1 MIRRIEITVIERNGP
16 DDTFGWGVVF
26 SDETLRNLEGAD
38 PLSKQEILESFA
50 HWDDIDIH
58 FKGRVITSGGHGFC
72 GIERRHLLNILQR
85 RAMALG
91 VELIF
96 QRELDDVAAF
106 PDADLIVAADGI
118 NSRVRGRYAAHFK
131 PTIDVRK
138 NKFIWLGT
146 HRMFQAFTFI
156 FVETAYGWF
165 QAHAYRF
172 NHDTSTFIVETT
184 EPNWRA
190 AGLDQLDTA
199 GTIGFCERLFA
210 ALAAGT
216 PADGEHEPSARIAM
230 AQLPARGQR
239 ELGDGQCRAD
249 GRCRPFRA
257 FLHRLRHQ
265 TCAGGCDRAGTRV
278 RHARNRRAG
287 RTCRL

>member
-1 MIRRIEITVIERNGP
+1 MRIVCAGGGPAGLYFAIQMKRRDPSHEITVIERNGA

-38 PLSKQEILESFA
+38 PLSKQEILDSFA
-50 HWDDIDIH
+50 HWDNIDIH
-58 FKGRVITSGGHGFC
+58 FKDRVITSGGHGFC

-91 VELIF
+91 VELQF

-118 NSRVRGRYAAHFK
+118 NSRIRGRHAAHFR

-138 NKFIWLGT
+138 NRFIWLGT

-156 FVETAYGWF
+156 FVETAFGWF

-184 EPNWRA
+184 EQNWRA

-199 GTIGFCERLFA
+199 AR
-210 ALAAGT
+210 
-216 PADGEHEPSARIAM
+216 SASASGCSS
-230 AQLPARGQR
+230 PG
-239 ELGDGQCRAD
+239 CRD
-249 GRCRPFRA
+249 
-257 FLHRLRHQ
+257 
-265 TCAGGCDRAGTRV
+265 TGCW
-278 RHARNRRAG
+278 
-287 RTCRL
+287 RT